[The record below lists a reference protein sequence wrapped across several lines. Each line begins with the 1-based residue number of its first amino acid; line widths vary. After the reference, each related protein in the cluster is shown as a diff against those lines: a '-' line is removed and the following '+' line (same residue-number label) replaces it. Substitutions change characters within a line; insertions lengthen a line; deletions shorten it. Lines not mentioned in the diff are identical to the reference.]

1 MFNSVENC
9 ANGAN
14 ESPVRVESQFLE
26 LQNYCNDYAGNPF
39 FLAKH
44 LQTIYFKI
52 VNLCIDNDCLQSISK
67 ELETLENV
75 INIFTPDSFEIE
87 QMTAEKNKK
96 IKALEDK
103 VLLYAENEKSLIK
116 EINVRNEEIAK
127 QNEHISKLILIVGDK
142 DGNIP
147 QN

>member
-1 MFNSVENC
+1 MFNSVEKC
-9 ANGAN
+9 ADGAN
-14 ESPVRVESQFLE
+14 ESPVRVENQFLE

-52 VNLCIDNDCLQSISK
+52 VNLCIDNDCLQSISE

-75 INIFTPDSFEIE
+75 INIFTPDGFEIE

-96 IKALEDK
+96 IEALENK
-103 VLLYAENEKSLIK
+103 VFLYAENEKSLIK
-116 EINVRNEEIAK
+116 EINWQNEEIAR
-127 QNEHISKLILIVGDK
+127 QNEHITKLTLIVGNKQD
-142 DGNIP
+142 NIP